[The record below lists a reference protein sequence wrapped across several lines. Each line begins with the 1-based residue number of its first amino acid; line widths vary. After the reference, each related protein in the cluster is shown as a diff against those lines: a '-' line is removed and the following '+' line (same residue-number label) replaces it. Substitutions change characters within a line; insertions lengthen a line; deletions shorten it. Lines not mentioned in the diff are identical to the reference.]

1 MTIYVNR
8 ILNMKQIKVIGF
20 DMDHTLV
27 RYYSDKFEE
36 LTFNVAVK
44 KLVEDYGLPK
54 DVLNFKFDFNKAIR
68 GLIIDTEN
76 GNILKVS
83 LYNKIKNAYH
93 GTKEISYR
101 EQIEHYGASSIDLRD
116 SKFMSVDTTF
126 SIALTIIYSQLVDL
140 KDAQT
145 EKVIP
150 SYAELAE
157 QVLNA
162 VDIAHRDGSLKEEV
176 KANLDKYI
184 IKDPEVVEA
193 LERFK
198 KYGKKLWII
207 TNSGYAYTK
216 ALLDYAINP
225 FLKDHKHWSE
235 LFEITVTLAAK
246 PRFFTDKLPFLKV
259 DSTSGMLENFDKKLE
274 PGIYQGGW
282 GVKLQKDMEVLGNDI
297 LYLGDHIYGDIL
309 KLKKA
314 CDWRTALVVEELEH
328 EVKAYK
334 ETKEISIEIDK
345 LMDQKKDLEKKIDDL
360 YAKEF
365 EHGEKVDKEVVHTQF
380 DEVEKIDKQLGKH
393 IKNYENHFN
402 KYWGEVFRAGAEP
415 SFFAE
420 QVERYACIYM
430 SKIADFND
438 YSPRTYFR
446 PHKRKLSHEK

>member
-27 RYYSDKFEE
+27 RYHSDKFEE
-36 LTFNVAVK
+36 LTFNVAIK
-44 KLVEDYGLPK
+44 KLHEDYNLPK
-54 DVLNFKFDFNKAIR
+54 EVLSFKFDFNKAIR

-93 GTKEISYR
+93 GTKVISYR

-116 SKFMSVDTTF
+116 TKFMSVDTTF

-140 KDAQT
+140 KDAT
-145 EKVIP
+145 PEMIP
-150 SYAELAE
+150 ASYAELAH

-176 KANLDKYI
+176 KANLDTYI
-184 IKDPEVVEA
+184 IKDKEVVEA

-259 DSTSGMLENFDKKLE
+259 DTETGMLENYDKKLE

-282 GVKLQKDMEVLGNDI
+282 SP
-297 LYLGDHIYGDIL
+297 LYD
-309 KLKKA
+309 
-314 CDWRTALVVEELEH
+314 
-328 EVKAYK
+328 
-334 ETKEISIEIDK
+334 
-345 LMDQKKDLEKKIDDL
+345 
-360 YAKEF
+360 
-365 EHGEKVDKEVVHTQF
+365 
-380 DEVEKIDKQLGKH
+380 
-393 IKNYENHFN
+393 
-402 KYWGEVFRAGAEP
+402 P
-415 SFFAE
+415 SATRRN
-420 QVERYACIYM
+420 V
-430 SKIADFND
+430 S
-438 YSPRTYFR
+438 T
-446 PHKRKLSHEK
+446 